1 MQADNGAQADPFFPT
16 VISNASNLHSLS
28 DVMVW
33 ANERISEFQR
43 MLDETG
49 ALLFRGFP
57 IKTSQEFD
65 QFVQAFGY
73 EPFTYEESFSNAVRI
88 NLTPRVFTANE
99 APSSVEIFL
108 HHEMAQTPVY
118 PSKIFFCCLSAAET
132 GGATPLCRSDA
143 LWAALK
149 EKNPEWMSLFVDKGL
164 RYWSHM
170 PANDDAQSG
179 QGRSWKST
187 LSVGSVEETEARLR
201 SLGYTWEWQTD
212 QSLIAETPRLP
223 AVKTLNDGS
232 QSFFNQLIAAHRGWR
247 KLGQSKQPAVTLG
260 DRTIIPE
267 KVMEQ
272 IIEVSEY
279 FAVAADWRDGDVLLL
294 DNHRVMHG
302 RYPYSGQRKRQVIV
316 SLGK

>member
-1 MQADNGAQADPFFPT
+1 LQADNGAQADPFFPT

-187 LSVGSVEETEARLR
+187 LSVGSVEEAEARLR

-247 KLGQSKQPAVTLG
+247 KLGQSKQPVVTLG

-272 IIEVSEY
+272 IIEVSED